1 MQASRVQHCNDDTV
15 LLGKTTTTCI
25 TAWLA
30 AAAPAAAPAAA
41 TSYIILLLY
50 NMKLGVVIMRGHAR
64 KLPLMMIIDL
74 VRTTRLPRAQSGSS

>member
-30 AAAPAAAPAAA
+30 AAAPAAA

-50 NMKLGVVIMRGHAR
+50 NMKLGVVIMRGRAR